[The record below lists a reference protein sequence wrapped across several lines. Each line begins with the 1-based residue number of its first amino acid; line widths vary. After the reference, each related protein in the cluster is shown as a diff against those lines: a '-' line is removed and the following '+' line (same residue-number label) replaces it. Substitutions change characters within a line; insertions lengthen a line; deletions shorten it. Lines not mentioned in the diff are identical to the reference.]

1 MSDFALK
8 TVPASGNSLRSLL
21 DWFRQARVAVRL
33 ADKPVACNDAPLL
46 ADVGLTADQIG
57 RAVDRG
63 SVEIG
68 LLGLGWQQPGRN
80 ARL

>member
-8 TVPASGNSLRSLL
+8 TAPASGLRSVL
-21 DWFRQARVAVRL
+21 DWFRQAGVAVRL
-33 ADKPVACNDAPLL
+33 ADRPVACHDAPLL

-63 SVEIG
+63 AIELG

-80 ARL
+80 AGR

>member
-8 TVPASGNSLRSLL
+8 TAPAPGLRSLL

-33 ADKPVACNDAPLL
+33 AGRPVACHDAPLL

-68 LLGLGWQQPGRN
+68 LLGLGWQQPGGN
-80 ARL
+80 ARR